1 MPGYMKRRRTLETI
15 EELQEFIGAITQPN
29 IRGRLLARGEAR
41 AIIRREGQLPD
52 GAPPFAATLDTDL
65 SEYGFSLLRASL
77 VLRES
82 QEGDAEVYRDGF
94 LKAGNAFEALVRNG
108 SPDTPQRGFWRVMG
122 AASYHLAGYAAMAY
136 SLMIQAEEEAN
147 LAPAERAIVR
157 LLLSDLGALRQESE
171 AWLRHEEHSDDA
183 VQAEL
188 EDDEGDFDDVFS
200 IILTTSVFRAF
211 AFFEFALLTG
221 EDAIRVEAA
230 SILQRS
236 LRVAK
241 NVGAVSMW
249 WIIRVAINLI
259 DDLWSNSLHRVLPE
273 DGPDGAGDYADLRE
287 MFLASLFARK
297 IAEVELWPSQV
308 GAARRATDLA
318 DDLVV
323 ALPTS
328 AGKTRVAEICTLMS
342 LSAEKRVLL
351 VTPLR
356 ALSAQT
362 ERSFRNTFGPLGF
375 SVSSLYGAS
384 GAMPGD
390 QDALRSRDIVI
401 ATPEK
406 LDFALR
412 SDPDLLEDIGLIVLD
427 EGHLIGPSERE
438 LRYEILV
445 QRLLRRQDADQRRI
459 VCLSA
464 ILPDGEQLD
473 DLTAWVRSDAD
484 GEPVKSGWRP
494 TRQRF
499 GTLTWGG
506 QGARL
511 TFDLDDD
518 GPFINNFVTEQPPIA
533 PRRTSF
539 PRDNPELTVAAA
551 WQFAGEGKRTL
562 VFCTQRDHVERY
574 AKRIVDLARR
584 GFIAP
589 LLEYEDAIER
599 AKSVGAEWLGADHP
613 AVQCLE
619 IGVAIHHARLPNP
632 FLREVERLLTEGVLT
647 VTVASPTLAQ
657 GLNLNAAVLLV
668 PTLYRAGTPLTGEE
682 FANVAGRAGRA
693 FVDLEGLVIHVMFEP
708 LRWRRQAWRELVN
721 ASRARTLESGLIQIA
736 SEILN
741 RLARNGTLNRD
752 DAFEYLANNRDA
764 WDIDVDEED
773 DEPFELLVEK
783 LDHAIFGLVEA
794 LDADEAEL
802 PQLIDEALNGSLW
815 ARQLARR
822 GDDLRERQLELF
834 KSRSGLIWSET
845 TVVQKRG
852 HFAMGVGLES
862 GLTLDAMADE
872 LAGLVDQADEAEL
885 PGDIE
890 ALAASLTA
898 LGERL
903 LVIRPF
909 VPDDPMPDDWRNT
922 LAAWISGTPVHEIGP
937 EKMRF
942 IEDVFTYR
950 LVWALEAV
958 RTRRVA
964 LGWQPEII
972 TGTAASCLET
982 GLPRYTM
989 AMLVRA
995 GLPSR
1000 EAALAAANDQEPV
1013 FVDNDDLVAW
1023 LETNEIVALTDA
1035 GEWPT
1040 PPTSDVWK
1048 AFRADMLNRTSQRW
1062 TSLEWRRNVD
1072 PSTRQIEPF
1081 SGPLYRVA
1089 VDEADGSVWVLT
1101 PDFNPVLRL
1110 RRTMIDPDPSVLT
1123 ARFEEGSNQ
1132 AIIRRLGRSRAN
1144 WSPP

>member
-1 MPGYMKRRRTLETI
+1 METI
-15 EELQEFIGAITQPN
+15 EELQEFIEVMAQPTV
-29 IRGRLLARGEAR
+29 RGRLQARGDAR
-41 AIIRREGQLPD
+41 AIIRRAGQLPE
-52 GAPPFAATLDTDL
+52 GAPAFAVSLDTDL

-77 VLRES
+77 ALRERG
-82 QEGDAEVYRDGF
+82 EGDPAIWREGF

-108 SPDTPQRGFWRVMG
+108 SPELSQRGFWRVMG
-122 AASYHLAGYAAMAY
+122 AASYHLAGYAAMAF
-136 SLMIQAEEEAN
+136 SLMSQAEEEAN
-147 LAPAERAIVR
+147 LAPAERVIVR
-157 LLLSDLGALRQESE
+157 LLLSDLGTLRDE
-171 AWLRHEEHSDDA
+171 ARSWLRNPEYGDDA
-183 VQAEL
+183 LQAAL
-188 EDDEGDFDDVFS
+188 EVGDQEIDDILS
-200 IILTTSVFRAF
+200 IMLTTAVFRAF

-221 EDAIRVEAA
+221 DTAMHDGAL
-230 SILQRS
+230 SILRRA
-236 LRVAK
+236 LRVAS
-241 NVGAVSMW
+241 NVGAVSHW
-249 WIIRVAINLI
+249 WIIRVARNLI
-259 DDLWSNSLHRVLPE
+259 DDLWGNSLHHVLPQIGPAGT
-273 DGPDGAGDYADLRE
+273 DGYAALRE
-287 MFLASLFARK
+287 MFLASLYPRK
-297 IAEVELWPSQV
+297 TAEVELWPSQI
-308 GAARRATDLA
+308 GAARRATDLT

-362 ERSFRNTFGPLGF
+362 ERSFRKTFGPLGF

-390 QDALRSRDIVI
+390 QDALRSHDIVI

-412 SDPDLLEDIGLIVLD
+412 SNPQLLDDIGLIVLD

-445 QRLLRRQDADQRRI
+445 QRLLRRADAVDRRI

-464 ILPDGEQLD
+464 ILPDGEQLE
-473 DLTAWVRSDAD
+473 DLTAWVRSDAE
-484 GEPVKSGWRP
+484 GEAVKSSWRP

-499 GTLTWGG
+499 GTLAWGG

-518 GPFINNFVTEQPPIA
+518 GPFIQNFVTEQPPIA
-533 PRRTSF
+533 PRRTPF
-539 PRDNPELTVAAA
+539 PRDNPELTIAAA
-551 WQFAGEGKRTL
+551 WQFADEGKRTL
-562 VFCTQRDHVERY
+562 VFCTQRDHVESY
-574 AKRIVDLARR
+574 ATRIVDLARR

-589 LLEYEDAIER
+589 LLADEGAIER
-599 AKSVGAEWLGADHP
+599 AKSVGAEWLGAEHP
-613 AVQCLE
+613 AVRCLE
-619 IGVAIHHARLPNP
+619 LGVAIHHARLPNP
-632 FLREVERLLTEGVLT
+632 FLREVERLLNEGVLT
-647 VTVASPTLAQ
+647 VTIASPTLAQ

-741 RLARNGTLNRD
+741 RLARSGTLSRD

-764 WDIDVDEED
+764 WNIHVDEED
-773 DEPFELLVEK
+773 DEPFELLLEK
-783 LDHAIFGLVEA
+783 LDHAILGLVEA
-794 LDADEAEL
+794 LDADDADL
-802 PQLIDEALNGSLW
+802 PRLIDESLNGSLW

-834 KSRSGLIWSET
+834 RARSGLIWSQT
-845 TVVQKRG
+845 NADQRRG

-872 LAGLVDQADEAEL
+872 LAVLLDQADEAAL
-885 PGDIE
+885 PGDSE
-890 ALAASLTA
+890 VLVASLTTLA
-898 LGERL
+898 ERL
-903 LVIRPF
+903 LAIRPF
-909 VPDDPMPDDWRNT
+909 VPDDPLPGNWREI
-922 LAAWISGTPVHEIGP
+922 LAAWVSGTPVHEIGP
-937 EKMRF
+937 DNMRF

-950 LVWALEAV
+950 LVWALEAL

-972 TGTAASCLET
+972 AGTAAACLEA

-1000 EAALAAANDQEPV
+1000 AAALAAINDQDPI
-1013 FVDNDDLVAW
+1013 FIDNDGLVVW
-1023 LETNEIVALTDA
+1023 LETNEVVAMTDA
-1035 GEWPT
+1035 GDWPT
-1040 PPTSDVWK
+1040 PATNDIWK
-1048 AFRADMLNRTSQRW
+1048 AFRAEMLNRISQRW
-1062 TSLEWRRNVD
+1062 TSRDWRINIE
-1072 PSTRQIEPF
+1072 PATRQIVPVPA
-1081 SGPLYRVA
+1081 SPYRVE
-1089 VDEADGSVWVLT
+1089 VDETDNAVWVLT
-1101 PDFNPVLRL
+1101 PDFKVVAMLGQS
-1110 RRTMIDPDPSVLT
+1110 MVDAAPSVLT
-1123 ARFEEGSNQ
+1123 ARFDEGSPQ
-1132 AIIRRLGRSRAN
+1132 AIIRRHGRSHAS
-1144 WSPP
+1144 WSEP

>member
-1 MPGYMKRRRTLETI
+1 METI
-15 EELQEFIGAITQPN
+15 DELHEFIGAVGQPN

-41 AIIRREGQLPD
+41 AIIRRQGQLPE
-52 GAPPFAATLDTDL
+52 GAPPFAVTLDTDL

-77 VLRES
+77 ALRES
-82 QEGDAEVYRDGF
+82 QEGDADIFRDGF

-108 SPDTPQRGFWRVMG
+108 SPEMPQRGFWRVMG

-136 SLMIQAEEEAN
+136 SLMSQAEEEAN

-157 LLLSDLGALRQESE
+157 LLLSDLGTLRQEAE
-171 AWLRHEEHSDDA
+171 TWLRNPGNNDDV
-183 VQAEL
+183 VQVEF
-188 EDDEGDFDDVFS
+188 EDENGDFDDAFAT
-200 IILTTSVFRAF
+200 ILTTAVFRAF

-221 EDAIRVEAA
+221 DDAMRVEAV
-230 SILQRS
+230 SILRRS
-236 LRVAK
+236 LRIAQ

-249 WIIRVAINLI
+249 WIVRVAINLI

-273 DGPDGAGDYADLRE
+273 GGPDGAEAYADLRE
-287 MFLASLFARK
+287 MFLASLYARK
-297 IAEVELWPSQV
+297 TSEVELWPSQID
-308 GAARRATDLA
+308 AARRATDLT

-362 ERSFRNTFGPLGF
+362 ERSFRKTFSPLGF

-412 SDPDLLEDIGLIVLD
+412 SDPELLDDIGLIVLD

-473 DLTAWVRSDAD
+473 DLTAWVRSDAE

-499 GTLTWGG
+499 GTLAWGG

-518 GPFINNFVTEQPPIA
+518 GPFIPNFVTEQPAIA
-533 PRRTSF
+533 PLRTPF
-539 PRDNPELTVAAA
+539 PKNNPELTIAAA

-562 VFCTQRDHVERY
+562 VFCTQRDHVESY

-584 GFIAP
+584 GFIAT
-589 LLEYEDAIER
+589 LLEDEDAIER
-599 AKSVGAEWLGADHP
+599 AKSVGAEWLGAEHP
-613 AVQCLE
+613 AVRCLE
-619 IGVAIHHARLPNP
+619 LGVAIHHARLPNP
-632 FLREVERLLTEGVLT
+632 FLREVERLLNEGVLT

-693 FVDLEGLVIHVMFEP
+693 FVDLEGLVIHVMFQP

-721 ASRARTLESGLIQIA
+721 ASKARTLESGFIQIA

-741 RLARNGTLNRD
+741 RLARSGTLNRD

-764 WDIDVDEED
+764 WDINVDEED

-794 LDADEAEL
+794 LDADAADL
-802 PQLIDEALNGSLW
+802 PQLIDQVLNGSLW

-834 KSRSGLIWSET
+834 RSRSGLIWSQT
-845 TVVQKRG
+845 TVDQRRG

-862 GLTLDAMADE
+862 GLTLDAIADDLE
-872 LAGLVDQADEAEL
+872 VLLDQADEAAL
-885 PGDIE
+885 PGDSE
-890 ALAASLTA
+890 VLVASLTA
-898 LGERL
+898 LAERL
-903 LVIRPF
+903 LAIRPF
-909 VPDDPMPDDWRNT
+909 VPDDPMPDEWREI
-922 LAAWISGTPVHEIGP
+922 LAAWISGTPVHEIGSDN
-937 EKMRF
+937 MRF

-972 TGTAASCLET
+972 AGTAAACLET

-1000 EAALAAANDQEPV
+1000 AAALAAINDQGPV
-1013 FVDNDDLVAW
+1013 FVDSDGLVAW

-1040 PPTSDVWK
+1040 PATNDVWA

-1062 TSLEWRRNVD
+1062 TSREWRRNAD
-1072 PSTRQIEPF
+1072 PATRQIVPVP
-1081 SGPLYRVA
+1081 GRPYRVE

-1101 PDFNPVLRL
+1101 PDFDRVLML
-1110 RRTMIDPDPSVLT
+1110 RRTMVDPDPSVLT

-1132 AIIRRLGRSRAN
+1132 TIIRRLGRSRAR
-1144 WSPP
+1144 WPQ